1 MKISTSVKLTG
12 VFFNPALRTARSS
25 WRNTLFQ
32 RNAIL
37 LHGMLTLGFTLPPFL
52 LSFSTQPLPQR
63 KIRCPVYLTFLTSKS
78 GSRTTY
84 FLLTMST
91 DQIKSCEV
99 TPLVFTFLFFFIAG
113 ESSMDIDIWELL
125 FLPKTT
131 QVIFFFFLMCCQVL
145 LNQQLHKLLVHGF
158 CLCLKDWYRH
168 RCCFYWRFCP
178 VAQIVSH
185 NIKSG
190 WFMLWLLLWSHSVI
204 RLFFLYILL
213 FTFNLYTWATVR
225 WVEEF
230 IVGTDAC
237 FELPILKCRI
247 NHTWNKYVIFE

>member
-1 MKISTSVKLTG
+1 MSNTGLIKFLSCLYCPSKIAGLVPLEHREVSPMIPLYRYSGGTVAVKISTSVKLTG
-12 VFFNPALRTARSS
+12 VFFKTALRTARSS

-131 QVIFFFFLMCCQVL
+131 QMIFFFFFFNVL
-145 LNQQLHKLLVHGF
+145 PSLTE
-158 CLCLKDWYRH
+158 
-168 RCCFYWRFCP
+168 
-178 VAQIVSH
+178 S
-185 NIKSG
+185 
-190 WFMLWLLLWSHSVI
+190 
-204 RLFFLYILL
+204 
-213 FTFNLYTWATVR
+213 ATS
-225 WVEEF
+225 
-230 IVGTDAC
+230 
-237 FELPILKCRI
+237 
-247 NHTWNKYVIFE
+247 